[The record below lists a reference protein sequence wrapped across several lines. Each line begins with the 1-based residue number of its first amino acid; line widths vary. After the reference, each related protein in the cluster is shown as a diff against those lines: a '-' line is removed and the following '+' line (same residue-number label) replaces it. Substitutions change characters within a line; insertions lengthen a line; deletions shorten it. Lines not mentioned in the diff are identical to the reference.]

1 MLDLPGCG
9 DVETWPKSIGPRDP
23 RYDDS
28 AIDDL
33 AKGLVSAWMDDAEC
47 IGEAST
53 ELTDSEFEAIDRAHA
68 ERDALKLF
76 SVRDAAIRRVL
87 EERSLRVAR
96 ETAEDLLI
104 NRSRF

>member
-1 MLDLPGCG
+1 MLDLPGYG

-28 AIDDL
+28 VIDDL
-33 AKGLVSAWMDDAEC
+33 AKDLVSAWMKDGDR

-53 ELTDSEFEAIDRAHA
+53 ELTDAEFESIDRAHA

-87 EERSLRVAR
+87 EERSLQVAR
-96 ETAEDLLI
+96 ETVEDLLI